1 MTSSRLQL
9 SSAFPEAY
17 QAILKLHVTVE
28 KAAAEAGLEQKLLE
42 LVKTRAS
49 QINGCAFCT
58 DMHSRDALKHGED
71 QRRLLVLPVWKDTDL
86 FTETERAALALTEA
100 MTRLPEHQ
108 DVPDE
113 VYEPAAKLFSERQ
126 LAVLGWAVAVINA
139 FNRLG
144 VTSRKPL
151 PELPA

>member
-1 MTSSRLQL
+1 
-9 SSAFPEAY
+9 
-17 QAILKLHVTVE
+17 
-28 KAAAEAGLEQKLLE
+28 
-42 LVKTRAS
+42 
-49 QINGCAFCT
+49 
-58 DMHSRDALKHGED
+58 MHSRDALKHGED
-71 QRRLLVLPVWKDTDL
+71 QRRLLMLPVWRDTEL
-86 FTETERAALALTEA
+86 FTEAERAALELTEA

-113 VYEPAAKLFSERQ
+113 VYEPAAKVFTERQ
-126 LAVLGWAVAVINA
+126 LTVLCWAIAVINT